1 MSGTRSLIQRVFRPV
16 AGERPPSCIPR
27 ARSGVILAVN
37 RPVIIHSR
45 DDPGISR
52 YLRWFRSYSEHEAP
66 AQIYGVWVTAE
77 LLITITVPESI
88 CMYEN
93 NVLAG
98 KGTMIH
104 CALGIWQT
112 WIFIITH
119 YFVMHSNSY
128 IFTPYNKVCHPSCKS
143 SISPDCLFYDK
154 VIDLGETPQIP
165 PITSL

>member
-1 MSGTRSLIQRVFRPV
+1 MNVLNNIQQSSKWLTNTHHLLSGTRSLIQRVFRPV
-16 AGERPPSCIPR
+16 AGERPPFCIPR

-98 KGTMIH
+98 RGAMIH
-104 CALGIWQT
+104 VCWYLT
-112 WIFIITH
+112 NLNFH
-119 YFVMHSNSY
+119 YY
-128 IFTPYNKVCHPSCKS
+128 I
-143 SISPDCLFYDK
+143 LFCNAF
-154 VIDLGETPQIP
+154 E
-165 PITSL
+165 